1 MTETSPNGVVV
12 SGLLNNNPVYP
23 HQPTV
28 FVLRWQWSDKWLF
41 WSWVN
46 ESYFEPHWL
55 ISKADPGPRHPGMPQ
70 PSRSLKQKSSNGGLI
85 SLRGFLGRPAYIFL
99 ETILS
104 YQALKWLRH
113 LLPSFCLRLLP
124 STFCLRHMGPI
135 FCLRQL
141 ATIFCLRHLLPLF
154 CLSYNELSS
163 SGKGPR
169 SGPLRMTLKT
179 WDFIAD

>member
-1 MTETSPNGVVV
+1 MKHARICQALCGEKKTATDY
-12 SGLLNNNPVYP
+12 LL
-23 HQPTV
+23 
-28 FVLRWQWSDKWLF
+28 LC
-41 WSWVN
+41 
-46 ESYFEPHWL
+46 EE
-55 ISKADPGPRHPGMPQ
+55 ISRPGEG
-70 PSRSLKQKSSNGGLI
+70 
-85 SLRGFLGRPAYIFL
+85 SLRVAYIFL

-124 STFCLRHMGPI
+124 STFCLRHMGTI

-141 ATIFCLRHLLPLF
+141 APIFCLRHLLPLF